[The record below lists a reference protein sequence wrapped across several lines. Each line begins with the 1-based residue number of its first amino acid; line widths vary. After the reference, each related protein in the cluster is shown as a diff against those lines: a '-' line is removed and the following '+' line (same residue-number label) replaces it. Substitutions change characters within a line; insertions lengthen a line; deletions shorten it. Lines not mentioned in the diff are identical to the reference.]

1 MYKSFPTE
9 VHPTKFL
16 YSDFPVSEA
25 AFERSLSLKSFKGQY
40 SHPDNEP
47 ENLKYFQV
55 ETYSTLVIL
64 R

>member
-1 MYKSFPTE
+1 M
-9 VHPTKFL
+9 HPTKFL